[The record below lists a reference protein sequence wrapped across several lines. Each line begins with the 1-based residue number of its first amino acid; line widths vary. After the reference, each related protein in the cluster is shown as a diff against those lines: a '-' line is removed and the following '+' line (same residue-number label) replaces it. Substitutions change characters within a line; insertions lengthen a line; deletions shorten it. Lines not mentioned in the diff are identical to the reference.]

1 MLVHGAQGKHIHT
14 FNANDDNDGIYYVVE
29 LLLAIKIDHLPIIG
43 IFSVPM

>member
-14 FNANDDNDGIYYVVE
+14 FNANDDNYYVVE
-29 LLLAIKIDHLPIIG
+29 LLLAIKIDHLPITG